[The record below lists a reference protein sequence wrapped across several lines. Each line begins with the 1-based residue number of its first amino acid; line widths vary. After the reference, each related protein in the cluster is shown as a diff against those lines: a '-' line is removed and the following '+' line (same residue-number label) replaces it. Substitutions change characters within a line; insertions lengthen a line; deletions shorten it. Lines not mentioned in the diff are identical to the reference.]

1 MEQEEEETNISEK
14 SCNENTNNVT
24 AEDSDLSFDDDSDSG
39 NEIGEDICA
48 EAKDHEEAVARSID
62 DNLSLRPK

>member
-1 MEQEEEETNISEK
+1 MKQEEEETNISEK
-14 SCNENTNNVT
+14 SFNENINNVT
-24 AEDSDLSFDDDSDSG
+24 AEDSDISYDDDSDSG

-48 EAKDHEEAVARSID
+48 EGKDHEEAVARSID